1 MGLISGNKSVSFN
14 LPDGIGGIEINA
26 DNENNIGIKGTL
38 IKETHYFRKNSVKD
52 FEKGLTVPL
61 GLVNVNLKANPKEI
75 QRRISSPQYQKTMQ
89 LIKQS
94 YNGGGS
100 KLSWE
105 KHNK

>member
-1 MGLISGNKSVSFN
+1 M
-14 LPDGIGGIEINA
+14 
-26 DNENNIGIKGTL
+26 
-38 IKETHYFRKNSVKD
+38 
-52 FEKGLTVPL
+52 PL

-89 LIKQS
+89 IIKQS

-105 KHNK
+105 KYNN